1 MCTQLCH
8 EHGRASVLGIA
19 AIAGLSWPAE
29 VEVTA
34 MSERLQAVVA
44 GSKAFVDALGAHL
57 RVRLGAAPLQALTPV
72 EAMKAC
78 TGERGLLVLEYGGPD
93 WLEAVK
99 KLRTARDR
107 AALPIVAAVPSSRMA
122 ELGALQR
129 AGVDETVRWDA
140 RVDPVLW
147 AVDRV
152 FAERPCAAGQRAGV
166 RSGQPRAGVEIREAA
181 APDDPFAAAGA
192 LPPLLAELPPDEE
205 VVKLLRAA
213 LAHEASP
220 DEAWRPFTERV
231 AAQLGDMERVALS
244 GAPFPLDAAPLRA
257 AACLRWRMAA
267 VLERARATGSPPAPE
282 ITGALPVEADAALS
296 ALKALAQA
304 AGAELQP
311 GIEAARNALVK
322 EAIGFTDAIAAALAP
337 AEERRAAAG
346 RPAERS
352 VARVI
357 TNERAGETEAR
368 RRPVALF
375 VALAVVVAIAAGYHA
390 NRLYRRPGPPRAH
403 FAGAPANTIGS
414 DQGGLK
420 VFSVLPG
427 RKIDSGELEQL
438 RAAER
443 AKGNVVKE
451 IGPGTYVI
459 KPEAAQTRGRSRR

>member
-44 GSKAFVDALGAHL
+44 GSKAFVDTLGAHL

-147 AVDRV
+147 AVERV

-181 APDDPFAAAGA
+181 APDDPFAAAHA
-192 LPPLLAELPPDEE
+192 LPPPLAELPSDEE

-213 LAHEASP
+213 LAHEVSP

-337 AEERRAAAG
+337 AEARAATAT
-346 RPAERS
+346 PAAEPS
-352 VARVI
+352 LARVI
-357 TNERAGETEAR
+357 TNERAGEPVR
-368 RRPVALF
+368 QRRPVALLVVLCVALV
-375 VALAVVVAIAAGYHA
+375 VALAYHA
-390 NRLYRRPGPPRAH
+390 HRLHHRSGPPRAS
-403 FAGAPANTIGS
+403 FAGAPANTAGMAR
-414 DQGGLK
+414 GGTK
-420 VFSVLPG
+420 FFSVLPG
-427 RKIDSGELEQL
+427 KTIDPVELQRL

-443 AKGNVVKE
+443 SKGNLVKE
-451 IGPGTYVI
+451 VAPGTYRIV
-459 KPEAAQTRGRSRR
+459 PEATQVRGGTP